1 MTQAQQNSFT
11 TDFDYLPIVR
21 RDMLNNAVKLV
32 QKILIEFH
40 GNDEIVYDGYF
51 GPKTEAAV
59 KEFQREQGLQ
69 PDGIVDNRVWQ
80 SLTDSIS
87 AKSIE

>member
-1 MTQAQQNSFT
+1 MTQAPQTNFT
-11 TDFDYLPIVR
+11 TEFDYLPIVR

-40 GNDEIVYDGYF
+40 GHDEIVYDGYF

-59 KEFQREQGLQ
+59 KEFQQERGYQ
-69 PDGIVDNRVWQ
+69 PDGIVNNLVWQ
-80 SLTDSIS
+80 ALTDSIHS
-87 AKSIE
+87 